1 MSPSTGFPNV
11 KTLRDFY
18 FLRAGVA
25 FTWVALVLLLSN
37 LSAPPLVTGAL
48 LVLYP
53 AWDALANLLDAR
65 RSGGLR
71 ANPGQRLNA
80 VVSIATAAV
89 LAVALGVR
97 GNGGGIFVFGIWA
110 LLSGAFQLFVGIRRR
125 KLGGQ
130 VFMMIS
136 GAQSVLAGVFMTV
149 QALGE
154 APTIAGL
161 APYAAFGGLYF
172 LLSALRLTF
181 RRPTD
186 AWSHGPAA

>member
-1 MSPSTGFPNV
+1 M

-37 LSAPPLVTGAL
+37 LSSPPLVTGVL

-53 AWDALANLLDAR
+53 AWDALANLIDAR

-71 ANPGQRLNA
+71 ANPGQRLNV

-89 LAVALGVR
+89 LAVALVIR
-97 GNGGGIFVFGIWA
+97 GNAGGVLVFGIWA
-110 LLSGAFQLFVGIRRR
+110 LLSGGLQLFVGIRRR
-125 KLGGQ
+125 KVGGQ

-136 GAQSVLAGVFMTV
+136 GAQSVLAGAFMTF
-149 QALGE
+149 QAFGD
-154 APTIAGL
+154 APTIAKL

-181 RRPTD
+181 KRPTYD
-186 AWSHGPAA
+186 AYTRRAA

>member
-1 MSPSTGFPNV
+1 MN
-11 KTLRDFY
+11 TLRNFY

-25 FTWVALVLLLSN
+25 FAWVALVVLLSN
-37 LSAPPLVTGAL
+37 LGVPPLVSGTL

-53 AWDALANLLDAR
+53 AWDALANLIDAR

-80 VVSIATAAV
+80 VTSIATAAILV
-89 LAVALGVR
+89 VALYVR
-97 GNGGGIFVFGIWA
+97 GNAGGVLVFGIWA
-110 LLSGAFQLFVGIRRR
+110 LLSGLFQLYVGIRRR
-125 KLGGQ
+125 KIGGQ

-136 GAQSVLAGVFMTV
+136 GAQSALAGVFMTI
-149 QALGE
+149 QAFGD
-154 APTIAGL
+154 APTIAKL

-181 RRPTD
+181 KRPSYASYQGGST
-186 AWSHGPAA
+186 